1 MMRHATESQGRRA
14 RVVVGV
20 SALVAAFTPIAIP
33 VPAAA
38 QLTPA
43 DSLQIIQKVV
53 QIRTGWMNR
62 QLKFQACSVFEFSGR
77 PSDLRAAFPGA
88 DRTLD
93 LPDSPCPPPD
103 CPYPSAVITDLEVA
117 GDSVVV
123 SVAIEEQENIH
134 EEVFVVREDPSPS
147 RTWWY
152 VDSVRAFGFVRIR
165 RPWIEGCR
173 GPGVSRTMSDDPPSI
188 ARSVY
193 LHNARDRH
201 PDR

>member
-1 MMRHATESQGRRA
+1 MRHARESQGRRA

-62 QLKFQACSVFEFSGR
+62 H
-77 PSDLRAAFPGA
+77 
-88 DRTLD
+88 
-93 LPDSPCPPPD
+93 
-103 CPYPSAVITDLEVA
+103 
-117 GDSVVV
+117 
-123 SVAIEEQENIH
+123 IH

-188 ARSVY
+188 TRSVY